1 MATLKLYNPIL
12 SEATKEYYWFCDEAG
27 TSFKDVDAFI
37 NSIPAGDDNIDLL
50 LHCDGGEVN
59 EGWAI
64 VDKLRSTG
72 KKITATIEGNCASM
86 ATVVLLAA
94 SERKAYPHA
103 SLLIH
108 KPYYPEY
115 TLADAYR
122 ADELETLATSL
133 REDEQKMLDFYVE
146 RTGADR
152 DELETLMG
160 EDKFIGMERAKELG
174 FIQTIIPAASAS
186 TGGSNSAKAAAW
198 KQQKITTNNQNSM
211 ATKTTKGED
220 KNVLRKAFAAIAAA
234 LGLET
239 PTAVNYELNTESGDT
254 ITIDKPD
261 GEDPAV
267 GDSASPDGEHVMP
280 DGKTIV
286 IEDGKITEIR
296 EADDDDG
303 NGGDGNGGEGG
314 ESEALAAANARIA
327 ELEAELA
334 DARKSAKTTDEKRI
348 LNLVAIAGGEAW
360 LAKAKSDYKPAAR
373 QTTTTTA
380 GGGKKNDA
388 KPQSRVQQRIAE
400 LEAAHQKTE

>member
-27 TSFKDVDAFI
+27 TSFKDVDEFI
-37 NSIPAGDDNIDLL
+37 NGIPAGDDNIELL

-94 SERKAYPHA
+94 SERRAYPHA

-108 KPYYPEY
+108 KPYYTEY

-122 ADELETLATSL
+122 ADDLESLAASL
-133 REDEQKMLDFYVE
+133 RDDEQKMLDFYVE

-152 DELETLMG
+152 AELEALMN

-186 TGGSNSAKAAAW
+186 AGGPNSAKSAAW
-198 KQQKITTNNQNSM
+198 KQQNSITNNQNSM
-211 ATKTTKGED
+211 ATKTTKSED
-220 KNVLRKAFAAIAAA
+220 KSVLRKALAALAVA
-234 LGLET
+234 LGLEA
-239 PTAVNYELNTESGDT
+239 PQPVNYELNTESGDT

-267 GDSASPDGEHVMP
+267 GDSASPDGEHKMP

-296 EADDDDG
+296 DAEDDG
-303 NGGDGNGGEGG
+303 DGGGDDGDG
-314 ESEALAAANARIA
+314 SDPDSDALATANARIA
-327 ELEAELA
+327 ELETELA
-334 DARKSAKTTDEKRI
+334 DARKNAKTTDEKRI
-348 LNLVAIAGGEAW
+348 LNLSLIH
-360 LAKAKSDYKPAAR
+360 
-373 QTTTTTA
+373 
-380 GGGKKNDA
+380 
-388 KPQSRVQQRIAE
+388 I
-400 LEAAHQKTE
+400 

>member
-12 SEATKEYYWFCDEAG
+12 SEATKECYWFCDEAG
-27 TSFKDVDAFI
+27 TSFKDVDEFI
-37 NSIPAGDDNIDLL
+37 NGIPAGDDNIELL

-94 SERKAYPHA
+94 SERRAYPHA

-122 ADELETLATSL
+122 ADDLESLAASL
-133 REDEQKMLDFYVE
+133 RDDEQKMLDFYVE

-152 DELETLMG
+152 AELEALMN

-186 TGGSNSAKAAAW
+186 AGGPNSAKSAAW
-198 KQQKITTNNQNSM
+198 KQQNSITNNQNSM
-211 ATKTTKGED
+211 ATKTTKSED
-220 KNVLRKAFAAIAAA
+220 KSVLRKALAALAVA
-234 LGLET
+234 LGLEA
-239 PTAVNYELNTESGDT
+239 PQPVNYELNTESGDT

-267 GDSASPDGEHVMP
+267 GDSASSGILCYPSGDALSPTENTRCP
-280 DGKTIV
+280 TARQSSSKTV
-286 IEDGKITEIR
+286 K
-296 EADDDDG
+296 
-303 NGGDGNGGEGG
+303 
-314 ESEALAAANARIA
+314 S
-327 ELEAELA
+327 
-334 DARKSAKTTDEKRI
+334 RKSATPKTRATEGAMVATAAETTPIPMRWRRLTHVSPNSKPNLRTPARTQKRPTR
-348 LNLVAIAGGEAW
+348 NA
-360 LAKAKSDYKPAAR
+360 S
-373 QTTTTTA
+373 
-380 GGGKKNDA
+380 
-388 KPQSRVQQRIAE
+388 
-400 LEAAHQKTE
+400 

>member
-12 SEATKEYYWFCDEAG
+12 SEATKECYWFCDEAG
-27 TSFKDVDAFI
+27 TSFKDVDAFV
-37 NSIPAGDDNIDLL
+37 NSIPAGDETIDLL
-50 LHCDGGEVN
+50 LHCNGGEVR

-72 KKITATIEGNCASM
+72 KKITAIIEGDCASM

-94 SERKAYPHA
+94 SERKAHPHA

-115 TLADAYR
+115 TLAGAYR
-122 ADELETLATSL
+122 ADELETLAASL
-133 REDEQKMLDFYVE
+133 RVDEQKMLDFYVE

-152 DELETLMG
+152 AELETLMG

-186 TGGSNSAKAAAW
+186 AAGSKSAKAAAW
-198 KQQKITTNNQNSM
+198 QQKTITNNQNSM
-211 ATKTTKGED
+211 ATTTTKSED
-220 KNVLRKAFAAIAAA
+220 KSVLRKALAAVAAA

-239 PTAVNYELNTESGDT
+239 PQPVNYELNTESGDT

-267 GDSASPDGEHVMP
+267 GDSASPDGEHKMP

-286 IEDGKITEIR
+286 IDGGVITEIR
-296 EADDDDG
+296 EAEGPDDGEGDDD
-303 NGGDGNGGEGG
+303 NGDDPD
-314 ESEALAAANARIA
+314 SEALAAANTRIA

-334 DARKSAKTTDEKRI
+334 DARKNAKTTDDKRI
-348 LNLVAIAGGEAW
+348 LNLVAIAGGEPW
-360 LAKAKSDYKPAAR
+360 LVKAKSGYKPAAR
-373 QTTTTTA
+373 QTTTTTS
-380 GGGKKNDA
+380 GKKTA
-388 KPQSRVQQRIAE
+388 AQPLSRVQQRIAE
-400 LEAAHQKTE
+400 LEAAHKTE